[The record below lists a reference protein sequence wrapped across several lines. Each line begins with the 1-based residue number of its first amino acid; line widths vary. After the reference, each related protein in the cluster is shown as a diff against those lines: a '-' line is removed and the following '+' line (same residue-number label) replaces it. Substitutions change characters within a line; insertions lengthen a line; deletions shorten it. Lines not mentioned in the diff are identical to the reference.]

1 MKFALLKP
9 VQCFG
14 FKLSQEK
21 IGFSFVNLAAKNQNH
36 CLNISTEALGKAN
49 GTKTF
54 SVPLNFKSIIQLYH
68 TFLKLNYIPMKFLK
82 LFLLLF
88 VIQTQ
93 AQQGGM
99 WIPSLLKGMN
109 ETEMKNLGM
118 KMSIKDIYDVN
129 QSSMKDAVPHFNGG
143 CTSEVIS
150 PKGLLLTNHHCGY
163 SQIQSHSSV
172 DKDYLADGF
181 WAYKMEDELPNE
193 NLTVTFM
200 VKIEDVTTQ
209 ILEGTATLA
218 NEGDKQKKIQ
228 ENITK
233 LSASFPKESWQEN
246 KIRTFY
252 EGNQYLLF
260 VTETFSDVR
269 LVGAPPT
276 SIGKFGSDTDNW
288 VWPRHTGDFSLF
300 RIYADKN
307 NHPAKYSK
315 DNVPYAPKHFLPIS
329 LDGVAEDDFTLVFGY
344 PGKTNEYLPS
354 VAIEQIVNELNPAK
368 IEIRDKA
375 LKVADGFM
383 RKDNAIKIQYAS
395 KYASIANYWKKWI
408 GETQGL
414 QKSNAVAI
422 KRNDEKTF
430 QEKVKK
436 AGKEKEYG
444 TLLADFEKN
453 YTTIAPYALARD
465 YFMETVQRNTEL
477 LSAAYRL
484 YQLEQVYNAKGEQA
498 FNDRKNNLIG
508 GLADFYKNFNAT
520 VDEKVFEQLIDLYT
534 TKSPK
539 QFLPNSLANVDA
551 KKLATT
557 MYSTSKITSYA
568 GLKELLSGDAATT
581 LGNLRKDP
589 AYQLVKELADSYNT
603 QIAPKY
609 DEINQTITAL
619 QRTYMKAQLELN
631 ANGRL
636 FPDANSTLR
645 VTYGKV
651 KGYEPKDATL
661 YTPVTYLEGVM
672 EKYIPGD
679 YEFDVPSKLV
689 ELYKNKDYGNYSD
702 ATGKLPVCFI
712 GTNHTTGGNSG
723 SPAVDANG
731 NLIGL
736 NFDRVWEGTMSDI
749 YYDPSICRNIMVD
762 IRYVLFIMDKYA
774 GAKNLM
780 AELKLVHPKKD
791 KTLINKPL
799 KQKQSEKKSK

>member
-1 MKFALLKP
+1 
-9 VQCFG
+9 
-14 FKLSQEK
+14 
-21 IGFSFVNLAAKNQNH
+21 
-36 CLNISTEALGKAN
+36 
-49 GTKTF
+49 
-54 SVPLNFKSIIQLYH
+54 
-68 TFLKLNYIPMKFLK
+68 MKFLK

-118 KMSIKDIYDVN
+118 KMSVKEIYDVN
-129 QSSMKDAVPHFNGG
+129 NSSIKDAVPHFNGG

-150 PKGLLLTNHHCGY
+150 PKGLILTNHHCGY
-163 SQIQSHSSV
+163 SQIQSHSTV
-172 DKDYLADGF
+172 DHDYLTDGF

-193 NLTVTFM
+193 NLTVTFI
-200 VKIEDVTTQ
+200 VKIEDVTTAV
-209 ILEGTATLA
+209 LNGTATLT
-218 NEGDKQKKIQ
+218 NEAEKQKKIQ
-228 ENITK
+228 ENISA
-233 LSASFPKESWQEN
+233 LSNSLPKESWQEN

-252 EGNQYLLF
+252 EGNQYMLF
-260 VTETFSDVR
+260 VTETFTDVR

-300 RIYADKN
+300 RIYADKDN
-307 NHPAKYSK
+307 RPAKYSK
-315 DNVPYAPKHFLPIS
+315 DNVPYTPKHFLPIS

-344 PGKTNEYLPS
+344 PGKTNEYLPA

-383 RKDNAIKIQYAS
+383 RKDKAIKIQYAS
-395 KYASIANYWKKWI
+395 KYAGIANYWKKWI

-414 QKSNAVAI
+414 KKSNAVAV
-422 KRNDEKTF
+422 KRESEQAF
-430 QEKVKK
+430 QQKITK

-453 YTTIAPYALARD
+453 YTAIAPYALARE

-477 LSAAYRL
+477 LTTGFKL
-484 YQLEQVYNAKGEQA
+484 YQLEQVYNARGEQA
-498 FNDRKNNLIG
+498 FNDRKTNLINT
-508 GLADFYKNFNAT
+508 LADFYKNFNAS
-520 VDEKVFEQLIDLYT
+520 VDEKVFEQLIELYANQP
-534 TKSPK
+534 SK
-539 QFLPNSLANVDA
+539 QFLPKGLTNINAKNLASEIYSKSKLKDYDSL
-551 KKLATT
+551 KK
-557 MYSTSKITSYA
+557 
-568 GLKELLSGDAATT
+568 LLSGDAKTVIA
-581 LGNLRKDP
+581 NLNADP
-589 AYQLVKELADSYNT
+589 AFILVKELSDKYNKE
-603 QIAPKY
+603 IAPKY
-609 DEINQTITAL
+609 DEINLEITTL

-631 ANGRL
+631 TDSRI

-651 KGYEPKDATL
+651 KGYEPKDATI
-661 YTPVTYLEGVM
+661 YTPITHLEGVM

-679 YEFDVPSKLV
+679 YEFDVPAKLI
-689 ELYKNKDYGNYSD
+689 ELYKSKDYGPYGDN
-702 ATGKLPVCFI
+702 GKMPVNFI

-723 SPAVDANG
+723 SPAIDAYG

-774 GAKNLM
+774 GAKNLIS
-780 AELKLVHPKKD
+780 ELKLVHPKK
-791 KTLINKPL
+791 TKPL
-799 KQKQSEKKSK
+799 KKKSLSKK